1 MKRGYVSVSESI
13 HQNPTLNLT
22 FSNNKLKSSL
32 KYNLH
37 TYISINHIYMSCSC
51 FISHE
56 IFDATHNNANPVFTQ
71 MKY

>member
-1 MKRGYVSVSESI
+1 MLVLVSI

-37 TYISINHIYMSCSC
+37 IYL
-51 FISHE
+51 
-56 IFDATHNNANPVFTQ
+56 
-71 MKY
+71 